1 MCNFDEN
8 LIEIKKFEVL
18 SELPNPFLFENGTML
33 EKKEQWEVRRRELYK
48 LAVEMQYGTQPPA
61 PEFMKIQ
68 TLCCNEE
75 MKMDSYR
82 IIAGRDNNS
91 LSFKMVVFK
100 PKGNDKYP
108 AVVDGDL
115 CWRYIYAPQFI
126 DSFTD
131 RGIMLV
137 MFDRTEIAPDLVPG
151 VRSGPLHELYT
162 EYTFGTIGAWAWGFS
177 RCIDALG
184 ILGIADMTCIAF
196 SGHSRGGKAALLA
209 GALDNRAAIVNPNAS
224 GQGGSGCFRIHMRAI
239 DEKGSELRSEQ
250 MSDCAFYGIYHW
262 FGPEMKQYTGSEGNL
277 PFDEHYLKALVAPRI
292 LVETESASDIWANI
306 IGTWETAMAAREVY
320 RFLEAEDNLL
330 QYFRKGE
337 HEHTVEDVEKLV
349 SVIRN
354 RMCGEPVAK
363 GAFVLPFK
371 KQRLIYHW
379 KCPRNI

>member
-8 LIEIKKFEVL
+8 LIEMKKFEVL

-115 CWRYIYAPQFI
+115 CWRYIYDPQFI

-177 RCIDALG
+177 RCIDALEL
-184 ILGIADMTCIAF
+184 LGIADMTRC
-196 SGHSRGGKAALLA
+196 
-209 GALDNRAAIVNPNAS
+209 V
-224 GQGGSGCFRIHMRAI
+224 
-239 DEKGSELRSEQ
+239 
-250 MSDCAFYGIYHW
+250 
-262 FGPEMKQYTGSEGNL
+262 
-277 PFDEHYLKALVAPRI
+277 
-292 LVETESASDIWANI
+292 
-306 IGTWETAMAAREVY
+306 
-320 RFLEAEDNLL
+320 
-330 QYFRKGE
+330 
-337 HEHTVEDVEKLV
+337 
-349 SVIRN
+349 
-354 RMCGEPVAK
+354 
-363 GAFVLPFK
+363 
-371 KQRLIYHW
+371 
-379 KCPRNI
+379 

>member
-126 DSFTD
+126 DCFTD
-131 RGIMLV
+131 
-137 MFDRTEIAPDLVPG
+137 
-151 VRSGPLHELYT
+151 
-162 EYTFGTIGAWAWGFS
+162 
-177 RCIDALG
+177 
-184 ILGIADMTCIAF
+184 
-196 SGHSRGGKAALLA
+196 
-209 GALDNRAAIVNPNAS
+209 
-224 GQGGSGCFRIHMRAI
+224 
-239 DEKGSELRSEQ
+239 
-250 MSDCAFYGIYHW
+250 
-262 FGPEMKQYTGSEGNL
+262 
-277 PFDEHYLKALVAPRI
+277 
-292 LVETESASDIWANI
+292 
-306 IGTWETAMAAREVY
+306 
-320 RFLEAEDNLL
+320 
-330 QYFRKGE
+330 
-337 HEHTVEDVEKLV
+337 
-349 SVIRN
+349 
-354 RMCGEPVAK
+354 
-363 GAFVLPFK
+363 
-371 KQRLIYHW
+371 
-379 KCPRNI
+379 